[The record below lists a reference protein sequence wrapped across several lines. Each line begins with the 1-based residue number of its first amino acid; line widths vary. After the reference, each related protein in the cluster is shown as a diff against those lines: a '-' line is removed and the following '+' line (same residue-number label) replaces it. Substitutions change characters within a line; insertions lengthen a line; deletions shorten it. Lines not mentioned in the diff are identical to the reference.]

1 MGCGSSK
8 LQKTNA
14 ATQAFDALD
23 AAYKGDNH
31 GSAKGGGGG
40 LLDQMNNGDELEDSL
55 HGRTKKQRMARCREM
70 DVTQMYKL
78 HEIVG
83 HGSMG
88 EVTLATK
95 IVESVHSMTASN
107 RARSRYYLS
116 KEHNKSSVSISSSS
130 VSDTSQCHTHRH
142 NNHGMTSTR
151 KFACKTVNTV
161 RMKDREIKEFINE
174 VDILRELDHPNIIQ
188 LFEVYKNKRKVWIIT
203 ELCTGG
209 DLTSRIDTISENDVA
224 TIMEQIARAM
234 YYMHKRNVCHR
245 DIKLENIM
253 YANPDADAP
262 IKLIDFGLSNKFKKD
277 EKMKKAC
284 GTIYAAAP
292 ELFFGE
298 GYTEQADIWSMG
310 VVAFVLLSQQYPFL
324 TDFEDIIDY
333 EKKENFENAIYQY
346 GPQWEER
353 RITSYAKGFCD
364 ACLRRQPSERWSAYD
379 ALQYIQEQWIPHVEE
394 VGTIP
399 EDEESSV
406 DDEEKKEC
414 TNITSSGSSTA
425 GTVTTSVT
433 FSERT
438 DSKSSLSS
446 RKSFRQSLS
455 SVRKRTRMDSNLLEG
470 MTKFVLYGELKK
482 TILMTMAY
490 AMDKSSLKE
499 IREIFETM
507 DSRGD
512 GIISLPELKE
522 ALKEMHSEKHLDD
535 STIEKLFH
543 GIDQDNNG
551 HIAYN
556 DFLAAVVE
564 SQGLITME
572 HLAEAFDRLD
582 ADKKGYISKDD
593 LKDLLGEDYNE
604 ELVNRMIDEADFKR
618 NGQVDYDEFLRLM
631 FEDPTAGLQT
641 LGNSSLHEEPNM
653 VERLGYRTPTGGI
666 SMENS
671 DAESDDDEIDQ
682 DGIDEIM
689 MNGILLS

>member
-1 MGCGSSK
+1 MGCGASK
-8 LQKTNA
+8 LKKQTA
-14 ATQAFDALD
+14 ASKAFDALD
-23 AAYKGDNH
+23 AAYKGENTNV
-31 GSAKGGGGG
+31 G
-40 LLDQMNNGDELEDSL
+40 LLDNMNNTDELEDSL
-55 HGRTKKQRMARCREM
+55 HGRTKKQRMARFREM
-70 DVTQMYKL
+70 DVSRMYKI

-88 EVTLATK
+88 EVTLVTK
-95 IVESVHSMTASN
+95 IIDSVHTMTASN
-107 RARSRYYLS
+107 RARSRQYLS
-116 KEHNKSSVSISSSS
+116 KENNSASISSNSN
-130 VSDTSQCHTHRH
+130 SDCDQVGTSH
-142 NNHGMTSTR
+142 NKHHMQSAR
-151 KFACKTVNTV
+151 KYACKTVNTV

-188 LFEVYKNKRKVWIIT
+188 LFEVYKNKRKIWIIT

-245 DIKLENIM
+245 DLKLENIM

-262 IKLIDFGLSNKFKKD
+262 IKLIDFGLSNKFTKD
-277 EKMKKAC
+277 EKMRKAC

-298 GYTEQADIWSMG
+298 GYTEQADIWSIG
-310 VVAFVLLSQQYPFL
+310 VVAFVLLSQVYPFL
-324 TDFEDIIDY
+324 TDFEDIIDH
-333 EKKENFENAIYQY
+333 EKKENFENAIYKY
-346 GPQWEER
+346 GPEWEER
-353 RITSYAKGFCD
+353 GISSYAKGFCD
-364 ACLRRQPSERWSAYD
+364 ACLRRQPSERWSAYN
-379 ALQYIQEQWIPHVEE
+379 ALQYIQEEWIPHVEDL
-394 VGTIP
+394 GTVP
-399 EDEESSV
+399 EGEESSSS
-406 DDEEKKEC
+406 DEETKEC
-414 TNITSSGSSTA
+414 TNNTSSASSTSE
-425 GTVTTSVT
+425 TVTETVT
-433 FSERT
+433 ATLTFENRC
-438 DSKSSLSS
+438 DSKGSLSS
-446 RKSFRQSLS
+446 RKSYRKSLS
-455 SVRKRTRMDSNLLEG
+455 SVRKRTRMDSNLLAG
-470 MTKFVLYGELKK
+470 MTKFILYGELKK

-522 ALKEMHSEKHLDD
+522 ALQGMHSEKHLDD
-535 STIEKLFH
+535 GTIEKLFH

-556 DFLAAVVE
+556 EFLAAVVE

-572 HLAEAFDRLD
+572 HLADAFDRLD
-582 ADKKGYISKDD
+582 SDKKGYISKDD
-593 LKDLLGEDYNE
+593 LKDLLGEDYDE
-604 ELVNRMIDEADFKR
+604 QLVNRMIEEADFKR

-641 LGNSSLHEEPNM
+641 LGNSSLHEEPKM
-653 VERLGYRTPTGGI
+653 VERLGHRTPTGGI

-671 DAESDDDEIDQ
+671 DAESDDEIGQDE
-682 DGIDEIM
+682 IDEIM
-689 MNGILLS
+689 KSGILHS